1 MMGKARARRYSGRAN
16 NIQEIEMPHRFA
28 FRTLALGL
36 LSAFSLAHAG
46 TVSVVTS
53 FPKELTE
60 AYKKAFEARNPSI
73 KIEILNK
80 NTTAG
85 IAYIKE
91 LPAGQRPDVMW
102 ASAPDAFEVLAREKL
117 LLTAPEVKN
126 PQAPEKIG
134 NYPLNDPA
142 GLYYGQALAGYGLMW
157 NTRYMQAHKLPA
169 PKEWADLV
177 RAEYFNHV
185 AMSSPSRSGTT
196 HLTVETILQG
206 EGWEKGWSQMLQIA
220 GNCAAVTDRSFAVPD
235 GVNSGQYGIGLVI
248 DFFGLAGKYSGF
260 PVEFHYP
267 TVTAVVPANIALVAG
282 GKNADEAKKFIS
294 FTMSREGQEL
304 LFDPKISRL
313 PILPNSSFGA
323 KVPANYPDA
332 HQIAKRAK
340 VQFDSK
346 LSGDRYQVVVSL
358 FDQMVSFRLKEL
370 QAATK
375 AIHDAERKLKA
386 KPNPQAADL
395 LKQARSYAYSPLVP
409 ESMVKDQQF
418 LELFQ
423 KNKKDVAVAK
433 QLTGLEDLWN
443 TKARAN
449 YDKARDLANQASALI
464 K

>member
-1 MMGKARARRYSGRAN
+1 MSSRYAIRAL
-16 NIQEIEMPHRFA
+16 
-28 FRTLALGL
+28 TLGL
-36 LSAFSLAHAG
+36 VTAFSVAQAG
-46 TVSVVTS
+46 TVAVLTS

-60 AYKKAFEARNPSI
+60 AYKKAFEARNPGI
-73 KIEILNK
+73 TIEILNK
-80 NTTAG
+80 NTTAS

-91 LPAGQRPDVMW
+91 LPVGQRPDVMW
-102 ASAPDAFEVLAREKL
+102 ASAPDAFEVLARDKL
-117 LLTAPEVKN
+117 LQSAPEVKN
-126 PQAPEKIG
+126 PQAPAKIG
-134 NYPLNDPA
+134 NYPLNDPEN
-142 GLYYGQALAGYGLMW
+142 LYYGQALAGYGLMW
-157 NTRYMQAHKLPA
+157 NTRYMKAHNVPT

-177 RAEYFNHV
+177 KPEYFGHV

-235 GVNSGQYGIGLVI
+235 GVNTGQYGIGLVI

-260 PVEFHYP
+260 PVEFIYP
-267 TVTAVVPANIALVAG
+267 SVTAVVPANIALVAG
-282 GKNADEAKKFIS
+282 GKNPDEAKKFIS
-294 FTMSREGQEL
+294 FTLSREGQEL

-313 PILPNSSFGA
+313 PILPLASFGA

-332 HQIAKRAK
+332 VEIAKRAK

-346 LSGDRYQVVVSL
+346 LSSDRYQVVASL
-358 FDQMVSFRLKEL
+358 FDQMISFRLKDL

-386 KPNPQAADL
+386 KPNAQAADL
-395 LKQARSYAYSPLVP
+395 IKQARSFAYSPLVS
-409 ESMVKDQQF
+409 ESMIKDQQF
-418 LELFQ
+418 LELFR
-423 KNKKDVAVAK
+423 KTRKDVAVAK

-443 TKARAN
+443 SKAKTN
-449 YDKARDLANQASALI
+449 YNKASELANQAAALI